1 MYLSIQQVS
10 KKLHKS
16 ERQIRYMI
24 KQEQIMPVNPDTYRR
39 DGGYRFKEEEIE
51 HIRRTYDMNGLT
63 VKEAAKRAGISPQY
77 LMQFVGK
84 GEVESFTKIIGKQKR
99 RFFELEEI
107 ERFKDRLKE
116 RTVSNREGEYGALVQ
131 LISREVRIFDKVRIN
146 GVMTRVVSTSP
157 LKTLMSNGKEIHI
170 HENIEGKGIWPER
183 DYIKQKGFAEF
194 SVPIPRN
201 MDHPVYDL
209 LYKMILQLGK
219 KNIQIYET
227 DLGDFYVRCRLGQL
241 KITEDELQLL
251 LRYIEKGEIY
261 YDPKTFVA
269 HLMSGFT
276 TTSIDIPTKILKR
289 YQQEAE
295 ELGLPVEELLLKA
308 LRRYL

>member
-16 ERQIRYMI
+16 ERQIRYMV

-51 HIRRTYDMNGLT
+51 HIRRTYETNGLT
-63 VKEAAKRAGISPQY
+63 VKEAATRAGISPQY

-84 GEVESFTKIIGKQKR
+84 GDVESFTKIIGKQKR

-116 RTVSNREGEYGALVQ
+116 RTVSNREGEYGSLVQ

-170 HENIEGKGIWPER
+170 HEIIEGKGKWPER

-219 KNIQIYET
+219 TNIQIYET

-251 LRYIEKGEIY
+251 LRYLEKGEIY
-261 YDPKTFVA
+261 YDPETSVA

-276 TTSIDIPTKILKR
+276 TTSIDIPTKIVNR

-295 ELGLPVEELLLKA
+295 ELGLPVEELFLKA

>member
-39 DGGYRFKEEEIE
+39 DGGYRFKEEEIDY
-51 HIRRTYDMNGLT
+51 IKQTYEPGGLT
-63 VKEAAKRAGISPQY
+63 VKGAAKRAGISPQY
-77 LMQFVGK
+77 LMQFVRK

-107 ERFKDRLKE
+107 DRFKDRLQE
-116 RTVSNREGEYGALVQ
+116 RTVSNREGDYGSRVQ
-131 LISREVRIFDKVRIN
+131 LISREVRIFDKVRVN

-157 LKTLMSNGKEIHI
+157 LRTLMSNGKEIHI
-170 HENIEGKGIWPER
+170 RENIEGKGKWPER
-183 DYIKQKGFAEF
+183 EYIKQKGFAEF
-194 SVPIPRN
+194 SIPIPRN

-209 LYKMILQLGK
+209 IYKMIFQLGR

-227 DLGDFYVRCRLGQL
+227 DLGDFYVRCRLGRL
-241 KITEDELQLL
+241 TITEEEHQLL
-251 LRYIEKGEIY
+251 LRYIEKGEIH
-261 YDPKTFVA
+261 YDSKA
-269 HLMSGFT
+269 LIAQLMSGFT
-276 TTSIDIPTKILKR
+276 TTSLDISTKILDR
-289 YQQEAE
+289 YYKEAE

>member
-39 DGGYRFKEEEIE
+39 DGGYRFKEEEIDY
-51 HIRRTYDMNGLT
+51 IKQTYEPNGLT
-63 VKEAAKRAGISPQY
+63 VKDAAKRAGISPQY
-77 LMQFVGK
+77 LMQFVRK

-107 ERFKDRLKE
+107 DRFKDRLQE
-116 RTVSNREGEYGALVQ
+116 RTVSNREGEYGSRVQ

-157 LKTLMSNGKEIHI
+157 LKILMSNGKEIHI
-170 HENIEGKGIWPER
+170 HENIQGKGKWPDR

-194 SVPIPRN
+194 SIPIPRN

-209 LYKMILQLGK
+209 LYKIIFQLGK
-219 KNIQIYET
+219 NNTQIYET

-251 LRYIEKGEIY
+251 LRYIEKGEIHY
-261 YDPKTFVA
+261 NPKTLVA
-269 HLMSGFT
+269 HLTSGFT
-276 TTSIDIPTKILKR
+276 TISFDIPTKILDR
-289 YQQEAE
+289 YREEAE
-295 ELGLPVEELLLKA
+295 ELGLPMEELFQKA